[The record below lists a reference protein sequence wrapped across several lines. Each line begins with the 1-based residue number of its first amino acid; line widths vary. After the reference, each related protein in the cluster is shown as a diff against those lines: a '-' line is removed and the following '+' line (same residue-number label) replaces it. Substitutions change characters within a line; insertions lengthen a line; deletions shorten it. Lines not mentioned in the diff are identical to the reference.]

1 MASPS
6 RATMA
11 ACAGLV
17 VGPGLWAVNMQAGLI
32 LPYANCAGHRLVS
45 ATVSLL
51 LAVLVLGSAVASW
64 RARAD
69 GPTAWASERPYR
81 FVAIL
86 GCLVALLF
94 AFALMLQAAAGV
106 VLTGCER

>member
-1 MASPS
+1 MASLG
-6 RATMA
+6 RATMI

-32 LPYANCAGHRLVS
+32 LPYADCAGHRFVS
-45 ATVSLL
+45 AAVSLL

-64 RARAD
+64 RARTD
-69 GPTAWASERPYR
+69 GPAAWASGRLYR
-81 FVAIL
+81 FVAML
-86 GCLVALLF
+86 GGLVALVF
-94 AFALMLQAAAGV
+94 AFALVLQVAAGV

>member
-1 MASPS
+1 MASLN
-6 RATMA
+6 RATVA

-32 LPYANCAGHRLVS
+32 LPYADCAGYRFVS
-45 ATVSLL
+45 AAISLL
-51 LAVLVLGSAVASW
+51 LALLVLGSALASW
-64 RARAD
+64 RARTD

-81 FVAIL
+81 FVSIL
-86 GCLVALLF
+86 GCLVALVF
-94 AFALMLQAAAGV
+94 AFALVLQVAAGV